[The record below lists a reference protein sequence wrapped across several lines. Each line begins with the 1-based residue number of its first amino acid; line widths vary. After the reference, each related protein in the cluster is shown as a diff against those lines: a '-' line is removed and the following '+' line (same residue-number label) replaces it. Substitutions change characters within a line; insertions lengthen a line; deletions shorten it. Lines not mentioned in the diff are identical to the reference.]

1 MFSVVSGWLY
11 EATGNF
17 SHVLYVV
24 GAGAV
29 TAGFFLFAGTLWR
42 EKPELYKNMVKTVIE
57 TSELKKYSLVVFE
70 RETVI

>member
-1 MFSVVSGWLY
+1 
-11 EATGNF
+11 
-17 SHVLYVV
+17 VV

-57 TSELKKYSLVVFE
+57 TSELKKCSLVVFE